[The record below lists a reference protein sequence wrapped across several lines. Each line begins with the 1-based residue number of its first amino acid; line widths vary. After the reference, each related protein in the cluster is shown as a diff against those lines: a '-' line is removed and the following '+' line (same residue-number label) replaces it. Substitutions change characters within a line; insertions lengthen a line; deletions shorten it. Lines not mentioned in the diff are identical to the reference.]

1 MGTMLKDI
9 YGTNFDKNALA
20 QKISKSIMA
29 TNNKGDEV
37 NITVFQVILL
47 ATVLCAVGYIFV
59 K

>member
-1 MGTMLKDI
+1 MLKDI